1 MEHVLNALDLVT
13 TVSAGISMVVG
24 TLVGIV
30 IGALPGLGSVVALTV
45 CLPFTFTMEQVPA
58 ITLLLGVYC
67 GSVYGGSISAIL
79 INTPGTPQSAA
90 TCFDG
95 FPMVEQGKADRA
107 LGWTTVSSVI
117 GGLFS
122 CMVLILAAP
131 QLAAIALRFGPI
143 ETFALITMAMTCIAG
158 ISRGSM
164 IKGLLAGV
172 VGLFCATVGAD
183 PVTGDLRF
191 NFGYFPLSAGL
202 DLIAVVVGIFALSE
216 VFSRIAE
223 YARGPLPAVER
234 SRIRLPSWSEWRP
247 RLGVLF
253 KSCTIGSFVGV
264 LPGTGAATA
273 AFISYAEAKRSS
285 PRRDK
290 LGTGEPDGIVASEAA
305 NNAVTGGAL
314 VPTLALGI
322 PGDAIT
328 AVMMSTM
335 IIHGITPG
343 VRLMVENADTVYA
356 CFIALIVINI
366 IMLFMGIVLSRG
378 FTRILRTPEPLLL
391 AMVVILCLLGAYG
404 VRGNPF
410 DLIVTLLFGVVGY
423 LMRLFGFPV
432 APVVIGLVLGPQFEM
447 SLRQGLILTDNSFLA
462 FFGHPIASGL
472 FVVTI
477 LILTLPLIR
486 ALWRRRRSDG
496 SDQTA

>member
-1 MEHVLNALDLVT
+1 MEHILPALDLVASP
-13 TVSAGISMVVG
+13 TVILSMFVG
-24 TLVGIV
+24 TLVGIIV
-30 IGALPGLGSVVALTV
+30 GALPGLGSVVALTI
-45 CLPFTFTMEQVPA
+45 CLPFTFSMDQVPA
-58 ITLLLGVYC
+58 ISLLLGVYC
-67 GSVYGGSISAIL
+67 GSVYGGSVSAIL

-95 FPMVEQGKADRA
+95 FPMVQQGKADKA
-107 LGWTTVSSVI
+107 LGWATMSSVI

-131 QLAAIALRFGPI
+131 QLAAIALKFGPI
-143 ETFALITMAMTCIAG
+143 ETFALITMALTCIAS

-164 IKGLLAGV
+164 AKGLLAGV
-172 VGLFCATVGAD
+172 LGLACATVGAD
-183 PVTGDLRF
+183 PITGDLRF

-216 VFSRIAE
+216 VFIRVSETAGEVPNWIAKS
-223 YARGPLPAVER
+223 G
-234 SRIRLPSWSEWRP
+234 IKLPSWTEWKP
-247 RLGVLF
+247 RLSVLA
-253 KSCTIGSFVGV
+253 KSSVIGSFVGV

-285 PRRDK
+285 PRRDR
-290 LGTGEPDGIVASEAA
+290 LGTGEPDGIIASEAA

-328 AVMMSTM
+328 AVMMTTM

-343 VRLMVENADTVYA
+343 VRLMAENGDVVYA

-366 IMLFMGIVLSRG
+366 IMLGQAIVLARG
-378 FTRILRTPEPLLL
+378 FTRILKTPEPLLL
-391 AMVVILCLLGAYG
+391 AMVVILCLLGSYG

-410 DLIVTLLFGVVGY
+410 DLMVTLGFGAMGY
-423 LMRLFGFPV
+423 FLRLFGFPV
-432 APVVIGLVLGPQFEM
+432 APVVIGLVLGPQFEI
-447 SLRQGLILTDNSFLA
+447 SLRQGLILTDNSFLE
-462 FFGHPIASGL
+462 FFTGHPIALGL
-472 FVVTI
+472 FITTAA
-477 LILTLPLIR
+477 ILTWPLIR
-486 ALWRRRRSDG
+486 KQFGAKRSG
-496 SDQTA
+496 SATT

>member
-1 MEHVLNALDLVT
+1 MEHVLNAVTLVS
-13 TVSAGISMVVG
+13 TVPAGIAMVVG

-45 CLPFTFTMEQVPA
+45 CLPFTFTMDQVPA

-67 GSVYGGSISAIL
+67 GSVYGGSISAVL

-95 FPMVEQGKADRA
+95 FPMVEQGKADHA
-107 LGWTTVSSVI
+107 LGWTTSSSVI

-122 CMVLILAAP
+122 CIVLILAAP
-131 QLAAIALRFGPI
+131 QLAAIALKFGPI
-143 ETFALITMAMTCIAG
+143 ETFALITMAMTCIAA

-164 IKGLLAGV
+164 IKGLLAGII
-172 VGLFCATVGAD
+172 GLACATVGAD

-191 NFGYFPLSAGL
+191 DFGYFPLSAGL

-216 VFSRIAE
+216 VFIRAGE
-223 YARGPLPAVER
+223 YVRTPLPTVER
-234 SRIRLPSWSEWRP
+234 SRIRLPSWADWRP
-247 RLGVLF
+247 RLGVLL

-285 PRRDK
+285 PRRDN
-290 LGTGEPDGIVASEAA
+290 LGHGEPDGIVASEAA

-343 VRLMVENADTVYA
+343 VRLMAENADVVYA
-356 CFIALIVINI
+356 CFIALIVINL
-366 IMLFMGIVLSRG
+366 IMLVLGIILSRG
-378 FTRILRTPEPLLL
+378 FTRVLRTPEPLLL
-391 AMVVILCLLGAYG
+391 AMVVVLCLLGSYG

-410 DLIVTLLFGVVGY
+410 DLVVTLGFGVIGY

-462 FFGHPIASGL
+462 FFGHPIALGL
-472 FVVTI
+472 FIVTS
-477 LILTLPLIR
+477 LILLLPLIR
-486 ALWRRRRSDG
+486 RLLGR
-496 SDQTA
+496 